1 MAEAGP
7 SDPASPR
14 SPVRVLRNRNYRLLW
29 TGSVASAF
37 GASIGGVVF
46 TWVVFTATHSPLAI
60 ALLGVV
66 GILPTVVF
74 GIFAGG
80 LIDRVD
86 RRRLMIGCD
95 VGRLVTLGA
104 LAGYTWTFGVNVVI
118 LLAAVFVVS
127 TFSTIFRPAT
137 NAVIPRLVGA
147 TEITDANGLLMSGTT
162 VASFVGS
169 PVGGVAIVVLGITVG
184 LAANAL
190 TFGVSAAMISLMVV
204 PLLRSSQGGAAGPR
218 KSYLSDVR
226 EGLAYLGSQR
236 ALLSITLVAMAVN
249 FFLSI
254 YGQFVVV
261 FVAERLHLGA
271 ASFGIMLA
279 ANAGGFG
286 IGGLLAGR
294 LPAHKA
300 PGLWFAGTWGA
311 SGVAVIGVGL
321 ATTLLPATFFAV
333 AFGIVGG
340 IGNTVF
346 FAATQRHVPERL
358 LGRYYATDEAGSF
371 AMIPAGQIA
380 GGFLILAVGVS
391 TSFVIAGLGTVLLN
405 AVLFGMPSVRRW
417 GRGTGRGS

>member
-1 MAEAGP
+1 VEAEPSGAG
-7 SDPASPR
+7 SSG
-14 SPVRVLRNRNYRLLW
+14 SPVRVLRNRSYRLLW
-29 TGSVASAF
+29 SGSVASAF
-37 GASIGGVVF
+37 GAAIGSVVF
-46 TWVVFTATHSPLAI
+46 TWVVFSTTHSPLAV

-66 GILPTVVF
+66 AILPTVGF

-104 LAGYTWTFGVNVVI
+104 LTAYTWIFGVNVII

-147 TEITDANGLLMSGTT
+147 SEITDGNGLLMSGTT

-169 PVGGVAIVVLGITVG
+169 PVGGVLIVVVGVSVG

-190 TFGVSAAMISLMVV
+190 TYAVSAAMIYLMVV
-204 PLLRSSQGGAAGPR
+204 PLLRTAPGESEPPR
-218 KSYLSDVR
+218 RSYLADVR
-226 EGLAYLGSQR
+226 EGLAYLASQR
-236 ALLSITLVAMAVN
+236 ALLSITLVAMAAN

-254 YGQFVVV
+254 FGQFIVV

-271 ASFGIMLA
+271 ASFGVLLA
-279 ANAGGFG
+279 ATAGGFA

-294 LPAHKA
+294 LPALKA
-300 PGLWFAGTWGA
+300 PGVWFAATWGSSGLA
-311 SGVAVIGVGL
+311 VFGVAL
-321 ATTLLPATFFAV
+321 TTTLLPAAILTV
-333 AFGIVGG
+333 AFGILGG

-346 FAATQRHVPERL
+346 LAATQKHVPERM

-391 TSFVIAGLGTVLLN
+391 ASFIVAGLGTVLVN
-405 AVLFGMPSVRRW
+405 AILLGIPSVRRW
-417 GRGTGRGS
+417 GRAASGVV